1 MLFVL
6 CEGPTETFFVSR
18 VLNPWLT
25 AQGKWA
31 VPIAADGLR
40 PFARVRKDILR
51 LLRNPLA
58 RVTTL
63 IDYYGTPSDYPGMP
77 HARLPPGNPA
87 AVYGEVARLDLALG
101 VSIGSSRFIPHYMLH
116 EFETLGFVD
125 PAMVEA
131 QRRRFGGATIEPEV
145 RAMLAQC
152 GGRPEL
158 VNDDP
163 QTSPSHRL
171 EGLWPQGQ
179 YQKTVDS
186 VGIVERIPFAQLQ
199 AACPHFNNWT
209 RQL

>member
-101 VSIGSSRFIPHYMLH
+101 VSLSLIHISRGMLRP
-116 EFETLGFVD
+116 FVR
-125 PAMVEA
+125 PANCERTSTA
-131 QRRRFGGATIEPEV
+131 HARFCQS
-145 RAMLAQC
+145 R
-152 GGRPEL
+152 
-158 VNDDP
+158 
-163 QTSPSHRL
+163 
-171 EGLWPQGQ
+171 
-179 YQKTVDS
+179 
-186 VGIVERIPFAQLQ
+186 
-199 AACPHFNNWT
+199 WT
-209 RQL
+209 RGFRSTEQYRRVFPRIRPRRTEKLLKSTKRCSESGQALRPSLYGSGVHQWSTPESLRATSWFW